1 MKQAQGS
8 EMGDRIPSSLGVFSS
23 LVPGLQTGVEDV
35 SEMLR
40 GESSLR
46 RETGNHL
53 GFRSSPVDSCSSH
66 LFLEEM
72 AKSS

>member
-1 MKQAQGS
+1 
-8 EMGDRIPSSLGVFSS
+8 MGDRIPSSPGAFSS
-23 LVPGLQTGVEDV
+23 LVPGLETGVEDI

-40 GESSLR
+40 GGSSQR
-46 RETGNHL
+46 KETGNHL
-53 GFRSSPVDSCSSH
+53 GIPSSPLDSCSSQ